1 MLKLAFRG
9 VTRYKKR
16 TIITAF
22 AIGIAIV
29 FSIFM
34 KSLLT
39 GVALDSDKNL
49 IWNDTSSAKIYAPGY
64 FEERDYYPID
74 VLITEEQGSALE
86 QKLEENGFT
95 NYTKEFVES
104 AQIMFY
110 EDPFPTSGSITAVL
124 KAMDSS
130 NTSAYKFGDAQI
142 EGDWISNNV
151 DGVVLG
157 SKLSQDMNAEVGY
170 YVTIQTKGKG
180 GFIQAFDIPIIG
192 IISTGDPVVDASTI
206 FFDYNT
212 INDYLELDGYSTNYS
227 VSYSMNIAKVKSIS
241 DSETADLNT
250 LIEPLELEAYSWR
263 EIANDILQLQSSKGG
278 FSNIFLF
285 FTFFIAI
292 VGISNTMLMAISE
305 RKNEIAMLKTLGYN
319 NKYIKRLFTL
329 EGTIIGFL
337 GVFCGTIV
345 GVLIS
350 LYYQIEGIDLSSFVG
365 DTESIGYRINS
376 VMHAFVSPTQVILII
391 ILGLFVSMVAAYFAV
406 RRTGRG
412 EIAEMFRRI

>member
-9 VTRYKKR
+9 VSRYKKR

-74 VLITEEQGSALE
+74 ALITEEQGKALE
-86 QKLEENGFT
+86 QTLIENDYENF
-95 NYTKEFVES
+95 TKEFVSS

-110 EDPFPTSGSITAVL
+110 EDPFPASGSVSTIL
-124 KAMDSS
+124 KALDSS
-130 NTSAYKFGDAQI
+130 NTSAYKFEDAKI
-142 EGDWISNNV
+142 EGNWISNNV

-157 SKLSQDMNAEVGY
+157 SKLSQDINAEIGY
-170 YVTIQTKGKG
+170 YLTVQTKGKG

-192 IISTGDPVVDASTI
+192 IISTGDPVVDSSTV

-227 VSYSMNIAKVKSIS
+227 LSYSMNIATVKSIT
-241 DSETADLNT
+241 DSETKT
-250 LIEPLELEAYSWR
+250 LRALIDPLGLEAYSWR
-263 EIANDILQLQSSKGG
+263 EIADDILQLQSSKGG

-337 GVFCGTIV
+337 GVFCGTIL

-350 LYYQIEGIDLSSFVG
+350 LYYQIKGIDLSSFVG
-365 DTESIGYRINS
+365 DSESIGYRINS
-376 VMHAFVSPTQVILII
+376 VMHAFVSPAQVILII
-391 ILGLFVSMVAAYFAV
+391 ILGLFVSMLAAYFAV